1 MSEEARHQR
10 WGILGAWIGVALCL
24 FVGLLPILAPGVPS
38 EEDPNAISVD
48 RAMEHVEF
56 IAQEPHVMGTPE
68 IARVREYLVAT
79 LTEMGLEPET
89 MTIETPDYFGSSGG
103 TVEVVDVLIRI
114 PGTGDGEAVL
124 LMAHYDTV
132 PTTSGANDN
141 AVAVAA
147 LVEVA
152 RELSTGPPPPN
163 DVIILLTDGEEPTP
177 RYGAWGFAE
186 FHPWF
191 ADVALAVNFEGI
203 GVAGPS
209 MLVELSGPSGELIY
223 RLAKAVADPVAFS
236 FMTQTADII
245 GGAATDFD
253 VFRDRDVPGYNF
265 AYMRGSSIYH
275 TPRDAIDAV
284 NVKGLAHHGSLA
296 LGIAQNFGAPE
307 VGNSE
312 DEAVFFTV
320 PSGFVVRYTIGWA
333 MVSVVVALL
342 ALVGALWTR
351 VTRRGSSVR
360 ALLSGLGLVLIAAF
374 VTIVVATVV
383 WFGLVNLRGNMGMVE
398 GYVYLAFLVGLAGAG
413 WALARRRSANRGSDA
428 VGGVLIVWLV
438 LAHLAGILL
447 PALGYLFVWPAMAI
461 GAAELLTARRRG
473 YVARLVSLV
482 IVALTT
488 FVVLVPAVDTF
499 FHFASPRPGNPGS
512 ELPATIAVPV
522 LLAFLAI
529 GLIASHASSWNLHG
543 PCRRGS

>member
-1 MSEEARHQR
+1 MSEEARRER
-10 WGILGAWIGVALCL
+10 WWMLGAWISVALCL

-38 EEDPNAISVD
+38 EDDPNAISVD

-56 IAQEPHVMGTPE
+56 IAQEPHVMGTLE
-68 IARVREYLVAT
+68 IERVRDYLVTT

-103 TVEVVDVLIRI
+103 TVEVVDVLARI
-114 PGTGDGEAVL
+114 PGAGDGEAVL

-147 LVEVA
+147 LLEAA
-152 RELSTGPPPPN
+152 RELSAGPPPPN

-296 LGIAQNFGAPE
+296 LDIARNLDLEESVYSDWDDAI
-307 VGNSE
+307 
-312 DEAVFFTV
+312 FFTV
-320 PSGFVVRYTIGWA
+320 PGGLVIQYS
-333 MVSVVVALL
+333 SVGAAVGVLTALL
-342 ALVGALWTR
+342 LVGYALWLR
-351 VTRRGSSVR
+351 VSRPGSSVR
-360 ALLSGLGLVLIAAF
+360 ALLGGTGLVIAAALG
-374 VTIVVATVV
+374 IVVAASVV
-383 WFGLVNLRGNMGMVE
+383 WFGLVNLRGDMGPTE
-398 GYVYLAFLVGLAGAG
+398 GYIYLTGLVGLAGAG
-413 WALARRRSANRGSDA
+413 WYQARRWSAARGSDL

-438 LAHLAGILL
+438 LAVTVGLFVQAI
-447 PALGYLFVWPAMAI
+447 GYLFVWPAMAI
-461 GAAELLTARRRG
+461 GAAELLAARRRG
-473 YVARLVSLV
+473 YVARLVSVV
-482 IVALTT
+482 IVAVTT

-512 ELPATIAVPV
+512 EMPAMIALPV
-522 LLAFLAI
+522 LFAFLAI
-529 GLIASHASSWNLHG
+529 GLIASRTSEPTAEAT
-543 PCRRGS
+543 